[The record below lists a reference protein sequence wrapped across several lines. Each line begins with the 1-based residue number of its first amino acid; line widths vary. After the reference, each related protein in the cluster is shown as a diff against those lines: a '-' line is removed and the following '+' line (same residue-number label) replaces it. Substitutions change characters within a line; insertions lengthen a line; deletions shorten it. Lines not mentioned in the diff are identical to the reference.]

1 MSKDK
6 SLLFVSLIFAFFF
19 LASTSVLGESA
30 SSSDRMRDRES
41 SDRDR
46 LSQPDQSSGYQG
58 RRKTSDK
65 PNIYQDDQRSSGSGS
80 GQQPKTNT
88 DNSQSSPSGNRM
100 DGQ

>member
-6 SLLFVSLIFAFFF
+6 SLVFVSLIFAIFF

-65 PNIYQDDQRSSGSGS
+65 PNIPQDDQRSSGSG
-80 GQQPKTNT
+80 QQPKTKT
-88 DNSQSSPSGNRM
+88 DNSPSSPSGNRM